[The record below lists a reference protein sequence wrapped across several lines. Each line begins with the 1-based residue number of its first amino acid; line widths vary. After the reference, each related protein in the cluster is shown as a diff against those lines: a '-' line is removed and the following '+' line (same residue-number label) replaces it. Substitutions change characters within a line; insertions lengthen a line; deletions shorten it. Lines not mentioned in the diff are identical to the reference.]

1 MGESSCLMR
10 SFSQSSEH
18 SGEVKEGG
26 ALRCLG
32 ESISFGRYA
41 SERLDWEKWSAFS
54 HNRYLEEVE
63 KFSKPGSVAQ
73 KKAYFEAHYKKKAAE
88 KAAALLEEAN
98 MCASQVSESVIVHK
112 NFQSSFMDIDL
123 ANGESHMAIDVNQQ
137 ENFVPS
143 FEVVYSAYVNDHNPD
158 VEGNQL
164 EIAKVDGAQETI
176 QESVSVEDAVQV
188 EVRNSIQDEIE
199 TSIQVEMENS
209 TLDEFSHQIENDK
222 DQTEIVSSATQEE
235 KMPNKEA
242 ASEENLSS
250 TSKKRL
256 VNSSPSR
263 LSTLGRASKIPYF
276 PAKQTTGVP
285 TINKNS
291 ATPKSKNSEADLVDK
306 RRSTTKSLHMSI
318 NFTSHASEASKRI
331 SPVLEKIKNVRVNAT
346 LSVNNSASLRTT
358 TRASVNGV
366 LKQSSVNPW
375 SKDRRAKTILNKSV
389 SGSVT
394 ADRICKSPSKGQSS
408 TANGSKPRGPIKSCP
423 FSLRSEERA
432 AKRKEF
438 FQRLEEKKNG
448 EAENKQLQ
456 MRSNKEKAVRDVK
469 KLYQSTGL
477 KAKLNEDLS
486 SGSQLLSNNLK
497 KIPPTRSQS
506 QKLERHS
513 TTSKVPDP
521 STRPS
526 VNSHSSKR
534 VTQKYNPRTSQS
546 VTSLP
551 KKNAHENSSP
561 NIQS

>member
-1 MGESSCLMR
+1 MLWFR
-10 SFSQSSEH
+10 LQ
-18 SGEVKEGG
+18 GG

-98 MCASQVSESVIVHK
+98 MCASQVSESVTVHK

-143 FEVVYSAYVNDHNPD
+143 FEVVYSADVNDHNPD

-188 EVRNSIQDEIE
+188 EVKNSIQDEIE
-199 TSIQVEMENS
+199 TSIQVEMESS

-235 KMPNKEA
+235 KMPNKVHFLVWPCIYFLELVLIFTALTNFVLLIMQEA

-285 TINKNS
+285 TIKKNS

-318 NFTSHASEASKRI
+318 NFTSHASEASKRT

-358 TRASVNGV
+358 TRVCSFLACV
-366 LKQSSVNPW
+366 
-375 SKDRRAKTILNKSV
+375 
-389 SGSVT
+389 
-394 ADRICKSPSKGQSS
+394 
-408 TANGSKPRGPIKSCP
+408 
-423 FSLRSEERA
+423 
-432 AKRKEF
+432 
-438 FQRLEEKKNG
+438 
-448 EAENKQLQ
+448 
-456 MRSNKEKAVRDVK
+456 
-469 KLYQSTGL
+469 
-477 KAKLNEDLS
+477 
-486 SGSQLLSNNLK
+486 
-497 KIPPTRSQS
+497 
-506 QKLERHS
+506 
-513 TTSKVPDP
+513 
-521 STRPS
+521 
-526 VNSHSSKR
+526 
-534 VTQKYNPRTSQS
+534 
-546 VTSLP
+546 
-551 KKNAHENSSP
+551 
-561 NIQS
+561 